1 MRSLRWA
8 ARRSAAASKAS
19 IWESEL
25 AGAAAR
31 KTVTHIAAQ
40 RPPLVM
46 FIDGGASIAQAPA
59 RLAGKEAHMQFFLD
73 TADLKEIQQGLEWGM
88 VDGITSNPSL
98 IAKEGKNYLDAVKE
112 IAELVPGPVSG
123 EVLATDYDTMLE
135 QAHKLATLAENVVIK
150 VPLTPDG
157 LRACRALRG
166 EGTKVNVTLCFSAS
180 QALLAAK
187 AGATYISPFIGR
199 LDDVSTDGMHLIEQV
214 VTIYNNYDFE
224 TQVLVASARHPLHI
238 VQSALLG
245 ADVVT
250 MPFKVME
257 QLYKHPLT
265 DVGLEKFISDWKKTG
280 RSFDETAV
288 EALADPVRR

>member
-1 MRSLRWA
+1 
-8 ARRSAAASKAS
+8 
-19 IWESEL
+19 
-25 AGAAAR
+25 
-31 KTVTHIAAQ
+31 
-40 RPPLVM
+40 
-46 FIDGGASIAQAPA
+46 
-59 RLAGKEAHMQFFLD
+59 MQFFLD
-73 TADLKEIQQGLEWGM
+73 TADLKEIKQGLEWGM

-135 QAHKLATLAENVVIK
+135 QAHKLAALAKNVVIK

-157 LRACRALRG
+157 LRACRKLRG

-214 VTIYNNYDFE
+214 VTIYRNYDFE

-265 DVGLEKFISDWKKTG
+265 DTGLEKFIADWKKTG